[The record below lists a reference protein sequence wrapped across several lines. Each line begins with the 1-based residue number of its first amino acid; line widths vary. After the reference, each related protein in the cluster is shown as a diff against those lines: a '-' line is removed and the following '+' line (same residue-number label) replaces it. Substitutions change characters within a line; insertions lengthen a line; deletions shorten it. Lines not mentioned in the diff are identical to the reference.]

1 MDRPLPILSLPVR
14 EQRYSCHGCGNCC
27 KDFTVQLRERD
38 LQKLREQRW
47 EERLGEPVTV
57 EFRDRIWLRQR
68 EDGSCV
74 FLQEDGKCRIH
85 AEFGFAEKPT
95 ACQLFPF
102 VLVPDETRTRAGL
115 SFACQSVRE
124 NKGAQLSTH
133 LAELERMSADI
144 PETRRATDV
153 LLLAEALHAK
163 PGEIACL
170 EAVVDVWFSRTDIT
184 LRDRWDGFAWLSTSL
199 ARAQLR
205 SVRETRFKD
214 LVQLLASALPEELH
228 QLGVDRATKRQS
240 KLLRQGV
247 FARLED
253 VKISSAKSKGRLRVV
268 LGQLLRS
275 ARFSR
280 GKGVIP
286 NVAQGFLE
294 GVRFEL
300 VAASAPLSDSPDAN
314 EIDML
319 FSRYARA
326 MVLGGRAWGA
336 GYYGWPAVRGMQALA
351 LNIACTAWV
360 ARARAAKQGRSVALI
375 SDVEDAL
382 GRIDRAAGR
391 APWLGAVGERVRLDY
406 FRLDDGL
413 RRILRDSI

>member
-1 MDRPLPILSLPVR
+1 MDHPLPILSLQVR

-27 KDFTVQLRERD
+27 KDFTVQLRARD
-38 LQKLREQRW
+38 LEKLREQRW

-57 EFRDRIWLRQR
+57 EFRDRTWLRQR
-68 EDGSCV
+68 ADGACI

-124 NKGAQLSTH
+124 NKGAALSTH
-133 LAELERMSADI
+133 LSELVRMSADI
-144 PETRRATDV
+144 PETRRPTDR
-153 LLLAEALHAK
+153 LLLADALHAK
-163 PGEIACL
+163 PNEIACI
-170 EAVVDVWFSRTDIT
+170 EATMDAWFSRTDIT

-199 ARAQLR
+199 ARAQLKT
-205 SVRETRFKD
+205 VRETRFRE
-214 LVQLLASALPEELH
+214 LLQLLASALPEELH
-228 QLGVDRATKRQS
+228 QLGIEHASKRQL

-253 VKISSAKSKGRLRVV
+253 VKIADAKSRGRLRTV
-268 LGQLLRS
+268 LAQLVRS
-275 ARFSR
+275 SRFSR
-280 GKGVIP
+280 GKGAIP
-286 NVAQGFLE
+286 DIAQGFLK
-294 GVRFEL
+294 GARFEL

-319 FSRYARA
+319 FARYARA
-326 MVLGGRAWGA
+326 MLLGGRAWGV
-336 GYYGWPAVRGMQALA
+336 GYYGWPAVRGLQALA
-351 LNIACTAWV
+351 LNVACTAWV
-360 ARARAAKQGRSVALI
+360 ARARAVSQGRSIALI
-375 SDVEDAL
+375 CDVEDAL

-391 APWLGAVGERVRLDY
+391 APWLGAVGERVRLEY
-406 FRLDDGL
+406 LRLDDGL
-413 RRILRDSI
+413 RRILRSSL